1 MKSFGQIE
9 MLCDVETRVF
19 ALPSRSFPKLSPQ
32 GGETMAEKNL
42 MAFSDDTYD
51 GHGGKAE
58 AHHAEMEMIARRVY
72 AEEREKDM
80 QIIRAEMEERCS
92 QAYRQ
97 AIKDLLHAV

>member
-1 MKSFGQIE
+1 
-9 MLCDVETRVF
+9 
-19 ALPSRSFPKLSPQ
+19 
-32 GGETMAEKNL
+32 MAEKNL

-80 QIIRAEMEERCS
+80 QTIRAEMEERCS